1 METRRLRHT
10 IAWLVAALASTIA
23 CPVRAETEH
32 DVQIWANVTVTGLIG
47 PRIAYFV
54 EVQPRTIDGVQRL
67 NQLIFRP
74 AIGWKFSDAVTAYG
88 GYMHVLLPN
97 PVGHDANE
105 DRLFAQLS
113 WNLADIA
120 GGKLSSRSRIERRRV
135 STGHDTGWRA
145 REMLRYVHPLTTP
158 DRPRALVSLELF
170 GSLNDTDWGAH
181 AGFDQARTFVGL
193 EVPIKGG
200 KSTFEIGYLNQTVN
214 AAGGVV
220 RVNHIASLA
229 LFIRP

>member
-1 METRRLRHT
+1 
-10 IAWLVAALASTIA
+10 
-23 CPVRAETEH
+23 
-32 DVQIWANVTVTGLIG
+32 
-47 PRIAYFV
+47 
-54 EVQPRTIDGVQRL
+54 
-67 NQLIFRP
+67 
-74 AIGWKFSDAVTAYG
+74 
-88 GYMHVLLPN
+88 MHVLLPN
-97 PVGHDANE
+97 PVGRNANE

-113 WNLADIA
+113 WNLADLA
-120 GGKLSSRSRIERRRV
+120 GGKLSCRSRIERRRI

-170 GSLNDTDWGAH
+170 GALDDTDWGAR

-193 EVPIKGG
+193 EVPIKGST
-200 KSTFEIGYLNQTVN
+200 STFEIGYLNQTVN